1 MNDKSETNT
10 TIASRSES
18 QNDINIIPDPL
29 PIEQKE
35 IVLDN
40 KIILDSVVLYNKL
53 SSKFDKSLEKLNN
66 DEKENTKMLLESSIF
81 MLNGKKINKI
91 ANLEIYE
98 KLEELYLNNNFI
110 TEICGLEHLK
120 SLQVLN
126 LKNNYIKEIKNIKHL
141 SNLQIL
147 DLSDNEIEEF
157 NCNEIPTQN
166 LFYAYFFD
174 NPFFNK
180 ISFLEYRSKIIQKCE
195 KIERIDKLDVK
206 DREKLIL
213 IDEGN
218 LKLKFSLKCLNYINT
233 HYESLKN
240 EKSSKIKK
248 INDSIQGDFDNVNNK
263 NKYKEQGNEKINFSS
278 TLHKKCQELGLS
290 SFYVQYFP
298 KPAQIEDEGDEK
310 SIFFWQRRE
319 KISPKI
325 MEKVLDVKSLNKVYL
340 HQVPDPE
347 NKIVEPS
354 KVFEGKIV
362 VSNWFDTKDEM
373 EKYIQKSALYFAP
386 REYEGIGMSFLEAMA
401 AGRCVISPNNP
412 TMNEYIK
419 DGQTGFLYNFKKP
432 ERINLKDVRKIQKQ
446 TADYIKE
453 GFNKWENEKFKI
465 LDWLEVS
472 PSENSNPELMDE
484 KILIKKPEKKLFF
497 KIYTTKKTVTYK
509 LFNLFPVKI
518 NRHSH

>member
-1 MNDKSETNT
+1 MKKLLYVKHAFHNKTKS
-10 TIASRSES
+10 
-18 QNDINIIPDPL
+18 
-29 PIEQKE
+29 
-35 IVLDN
+35 
-40 KIILDSVVLYNKL
+40 
-53 SSKFDKSLEKLNN
+53 
-66 DEKENTKMLLESSIF
+66 
-81 MLNGKKINKI
+81 
-91 ANLEIYE
+91 
-98 KLEELYLNNNFI
+98 NNFLQ
-110 TEICGLEHLK
+110 EILK
-120 SLQVLN
+120 TQYEV
-126 LKNNYIKEIKNIKHL
+126 
-141 SNLQIL
+141 
-147 DLSDNEIEEF
+147 EF
-157 NCNEIPTQN
+157 
-166 LFYAYFFD
+166 F
-174 NPFFNK
+174 
-180 ISFLEYRSKIIQKCE
+180 
-195 KIERIDKLDVK
+195 
-206 DREKLIL
+206 
-213 IDEGN
+213 
-218 LKLKFSLKCLNYINT
+218 
-233 HYESLKN
+233 
-240 EKSSKIKK
+240 
-248 INDSIQGDFDNVNNK
+248 DFDNYNDSFENFSELEGKEFDTVVLFQIMPPISLLK
-263 NKYKEQGNEKINFSS
+263 KYVKFNHIAFFPMYDATHFFNIPIWSEYRDCNIINFSS

-453 GFNKWENEKFKI
+453 GFDKWENEKFKI

-472 PSENSNPELMDE
+472 PSENSNSDLMDE